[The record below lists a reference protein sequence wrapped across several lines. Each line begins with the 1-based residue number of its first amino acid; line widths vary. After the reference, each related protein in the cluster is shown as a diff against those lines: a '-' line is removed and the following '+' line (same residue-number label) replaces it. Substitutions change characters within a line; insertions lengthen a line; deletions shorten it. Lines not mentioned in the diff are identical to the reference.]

1 MNKSRVLNIL
11 FQISEKVLR
20 IIYIFLSTYIIATIL
35 TVSEFGEFNFFI
47 ALLTIGVGVCQ
58 LGFENTVT
66 LRLAK
71 SNDNLYKEKL
81 RNTALLI
88 RIISVLIYFFLV
100 ILFMVLTRNTLD
112 ETYVYIILI
121 CLLLS
126 CFNIFEYDLIVNEQG
141 SKILVIRS
149 IAYIL
154 STIYLLFIIQLS
166 HNSLI
171 SSYLIIEFF
180 SIALLLY
187 VNSFNLIKAKKYF
200 SFLSINEIKKLLIE
214 SFPLFLSSIGIM
226 LYMRLDIIMLNTMT
240 SSSDVGMY
248 SLAVRFSESVNFIP
262 VVIMTAIY
270 PYLIKNNLND
280 NFKILFDFMFQISL
294 VSIISIFFIFPYI
307 IKYFFGPDYIN
318 SSTIANILILQTI
331 PVFLGIVRARYLVI
345 NGYQKY
351 IPYFV
356 FSGLLFNI
364 IANLILIHYYGVIGA
379 AVATLLSQIVSTLL
393 FPMMFKQL
401 RPITKQMFTSI
412 FTLGL
417 GVYIH
422 IFTMHKNKK

>member
-35 TVSEFGEFNFFI
+35 TVGEFGEFNFFI
-47 ALLTIGVGVCQ
+47 ALLTIGVGICQ

-71 SNDNLYKEKL
+71 STDNDYKEKL
-81 RNTALLI
+81 RNTSLLI
-88 RIISVLIYFFLV
+88 RLVSVFIYFFL
-100 ILFMVLTRNTLD
+100 IFLFIFLTKNNID
-112 ETYVYIILI
+112 EAYLYVILI
-121 CLLLS
+121 CLALS
-126 CFNIFEYDLIVNEQG
+126 CFNTFEYDLIVNEQG
-141 SKILVIRS
+141 IKILVIRS

-154 STIYLLFIIQLS
+154 STVYLLFIIKFS
-166 HNSLI
+166 HNTLF
-171 SSYLIIEFF
+171 SSYLIIEFL

-187 VNSFNLIKAKKYF
+187 FNSLKFIKAKKYF
-200 SFLSINEIKKLLIE
+200 SFLPIKEIKKLLTD
-214 SFPLFLSSIGIM
+214 SFPLFLSSVGIM
-226 LYMRLDIIMLNTMT
+226 LYMRLDIIMLDTMA

-270 PYLIKNNLND
+270 PYLIKNNFHN
-280 NFKILFDFMFQISL
+280 NFKILFDLMLQISL
-294 VSIISIFFIFPYI
+294 MSIISIFFIFPYI
-307 IKYFFGPDYIN
+307 ISWFFGAEYTESI
-318 SSTIANILILQTI
+318 TIANILIIQTI

-364 IANLILIHYYGVIGA
+364 IANLILISYYGVIGA
-379 AVATLLSQIVSTLL
+379 AIATLLSQIVSTLI
-393 FPMMFKQL
+393 FPMMFKKL

-417 GVYIH
+417 GFYIKMLS
-422 IFTMHKNKK
+422 MHKNK